1 MRSIPAAAEPDTGP
15 PEPLLAV
22 DAVSVDFT
30 TPDGT
35 VAAVRDVDFRVMR
48 GERLGVLGE
57 SGCGKS
63 QLFLALLGLLAPNG
77 RASGHARFA
86 GEDLLGLPATALRR
100 LRGNRI
106 AMVFQDPMTALN
118 PYLTIG
124 TQLTEVLTV
133 HQGIAADA
141 ARRQAAA

>member
-1 MRSIPAAAEPDTGP
+1 PV
-15 PEPLLAV
+15 LAI
-22 DAVSVDFT
+22 DGLSVDFA

-35 VAAVRDVDFRVMR
+35 VAAVRDVALELAP

-77 RASGHARFA
+77 RARGHAWFDGRA
-86 GEDLLGLPATALRR
+86 LLTLPPEALRR

-118 PYLTIG
+118 PYLSIG
-124 TQLTEVLTV
+124 TQLIEVLTL
-133 HQGIAADA
+133 HRDLAGAA
-141 ARRQAAA
+141 ARRAAADMLARVGIAEPERT